1 MAEPFYSDYLL
12 DREPDAAGR
21 QLSQLLWGI
30 FLTPVMLTVAD
41 LGIPGVLADKALTAE
56 EIAAAAG
63 TDPDATGRLLRAAV
77 ATGLLAADSSS
88 RFTLTEMGNWLRP
101 EVSSFV
107 DMAGYW
113 QPPMVNAMGV
123 IADHVRTGRKVDPA
137 APGGI
142 WEYLSERPQDAAR
155 FSRAMSF
162 FTSRELA
169 ALTAADYRPP
179 ACQRIVDVGGN
190 RGTMLAWLLRAVPEA
205 TGVLFDLPAS
215 LAAAPDYLAVQ
226 GVADRTEL
234 AAGSFLSEV
243 PEGDL
248 HVLSN
253 VLHNWDDD
261 NVRLLAGNCA
271 RSAPPD
277 GWLIVIEPVLPS
289 GPEPALGHLI
299 DILMMTL
306 IGGRERTREEHRAL
320 IEPAGYAYMRDVPLA
335 LGSSGA
341 QAPWRVLEFRRL
353 SG

>member
-21 QLSQLLWGI
+21 QLSQLIWGI
-30 FLTPVMLTVAD
+30 FLTPVMLATAD
-41 LGIPGVLADKALTAE
+41 LGIAGVLADKALTAE

-77 ATGLLAADSSS
+77 ATGLLAADSSG

-101 EVSSFV
+101 DVSSLA
-107 DMAGYW
+107 DMAGFW
-113 QPPMVNAMGV
+113 QPSIVNALSGV
-123 IADHVRTGRKVDPA
+123 ADHVRTGRKVDPA
-137 APGGI
+137 APGGV
-142 WEYLSERPQDAAR
+142 WEDLSNHPQNAVR

-162 FTSRELA
+162 VTSRVLT
-169 ALTAADYRPP
+169 ALTAAGYRPP

-190 RGTMLAWLLRAVPEA
+190 RGTLLAWLLKTVPEA

-234 AAGSFLSEV
+234 VAGSFLSEV
-243 PEGDL
+243 PAGDL

-253 VLHNWDDD
+253 VLHNWDDE

-271 RSAPPD
+271 RSVPPG
-277 GWLIVIEPVLPS
+277 GWLIIIEPVLPS
-289 GPEPALGHLI
+289 GPEPALGHLM
-299 DILMMTL
+299 DILMMTMS
-306 IGGRERTREEHRAL
+306 GGRERTREEHQAL
-320 IEPAGYAYMRDVPLA
+320 IEPAGYAFTRDAPLP
-335 LGSSGA
+335 LGSLGT

-353 SG
+353 